1 MSTDTGT
8 STAAVIC
15 LTRVTTSSYV
25 MPSWSSFP
33 TESAIGWLP
42 TVSATNPASTAS
54 RADQASQT
62 VGKTTGLPG
71 WCNASNASARSLRTW
86 LDIDPPPFLRRDL
99 SHAELHDVASIGC
112 RTVIRDTFSPR
123 RSIVYQDRTCRAA

>member
-15 LTRVTTSSYV
+15 LTRVTTSSNV
-25 MPSWSSFP
+25 MPSWSALP

-42 TVSATNPASTAS
+42 TVSAANPASTAS

-62 VGKTTGLPG
+62 VGRTTGLPG
-71 WCNASNASARSLRTW
+71 WCKASNVSARSLSTW
-86 LDIDPPPFLRRDL
+86 SDIWLPPPL
-99 SHAELHDVASIGC
+99 
-112 RTVIRDTFSPR
+112 
-123 RSIVYQDRTCRAA
+123 